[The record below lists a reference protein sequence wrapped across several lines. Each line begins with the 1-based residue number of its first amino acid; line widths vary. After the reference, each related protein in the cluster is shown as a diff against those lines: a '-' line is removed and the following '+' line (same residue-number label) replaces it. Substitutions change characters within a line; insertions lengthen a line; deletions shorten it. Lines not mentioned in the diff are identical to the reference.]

1 MRVTE
6 VRDPRK
12 IERAP
17 DGVVIVLD
25 SGRMSHDEFVI
36 RKVELR
42 LYVDGG
48 ISGDPRGPYSLV
60 TSYVETD
67 KGSAEITYDEGFLG
81 ERPLESAG
89 RLLSEHLGLS
99 ALVLR
104 SVISLR
110 ARIAGRDAPAGG
122 AGEGK

>member
-1 MRVTE
+1 MRIAE

-12 IERAP
+12 VERAP
-17 DGVVIVLD
+17 DGVVTVLD
-25 SGRMSHDEFVI
+25 SGRMTHDEFVI

-48 ISGDPRGPYSLV
+48 ASGGPRGPYSLV
-60 TSYVETD
+60 TSFVETD
-67 KGSAEITYDEGFLG
+67 KGSVEITYDEGFLG

-110 ARIAGRDAPAGG
+110 ARIAGRDAPADDAGG
-122 AGEGK
+122 RK

>member
-1 MRVTE
+1 MRIAE

-12 IERAP
+12 VERAP
-17 DGVVIVLD
+17 DNVVTVLD
-25 SGRMSHDEFVI
+25 SGRMAHDEFVI

-42 LYVDGG
+42 LYIDGDV
-48 ISGDPRGPYSLV
+48 SGYPRGPYSLV
-60 TSYVETD
+60 TSFVETD
-67 KGSAEITYDEGFLG
+67 KGSVEITYDEGFLG
-81 ERPLESAG
+81 ERPLEPAG

-110 ARIAGRDAPAGG
+110 ARIAGRDAPAADAGG
-122 AGEGK
+122 K

>member
-12 IERAP
+12 VERAP
-17 DGVVIVLD
+17 DGAVVVLD
-25 SGRMSHDEFVI
+25 SGRMPHDEFVI

-42 LYVDGG
+42 LYVDRGV
-48 ISGDPRGPYSLV
+48 SGDSRGPYSLV

-67 KGSAEITYDEGFLG
+67 KGSVEITYDEGFLG
-81 ERPLESAG
+81 ERPLEPAG

-110 ARIAGRDAPAGG
+110 ARIAGRDVPADGAGG
-122 AGEGK
+122 K